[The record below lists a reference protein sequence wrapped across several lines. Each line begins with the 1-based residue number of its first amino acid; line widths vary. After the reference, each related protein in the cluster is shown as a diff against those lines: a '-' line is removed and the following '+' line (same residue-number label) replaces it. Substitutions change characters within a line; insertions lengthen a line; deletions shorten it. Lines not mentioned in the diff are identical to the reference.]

1 MAIQHTFAKA
11 TCYALICGLL
21 FAAATT
27 ATHSHPPLR
36 TRRAE
41 QSVRLETIDGSV
53 ILHLPAGQ
61 SLKVQF
67 HDENGT
73 MEGAPQAIALEQ
85 DLLDLKQTVEEMKVA
100 LREEFSEKLNSLTT
114 SLQEETAAR
123 TKADGA
129 EAQTRSDEDIA
140 LKASVNAEMKTRT
153 SEDLALKG
161 SLTTETTTRTT
172 ADSALSSSLVAESKL
187 RITGDASLTA
197 SVKPLTKLNLNR
209 FMRKIYTIANPGK
222 RSRKYY
228 TWSTLLDS
236 LYVAEKKK
244 TKIDLFE
251 SGATYILVATSSNGV
266 HSHTYKMNLRVGGV
280 TYGGVPYRYRIS
292 NVQQADGP
300 WRGGCGSNP
309 FTTINDGQIGIYGN
323 ACNERIHLYITQIGA
338 NGQD

>member
-11 TCYALICGLL
+11 TCYALVCGLL

-114 SLQEETAAR
+114 SLQEETVAR

-140 LKASVNAEMKTRT
+140 LKASVYAEMKTRT

-187 RITGDASLTA
+187 RITGDASITA
-197 SVKPLTKLNLNR
+197 SVKPLTKLNLNM
-209 FMRKIYTIANPGK
+209 FMRKIYTIANPGRNK
-222 RSRKYY
+222 VKTYN
-228 TWSTLLDS
+228 WAALLNS
-236 LYVAEKKK
+236 LYLAEKKK
-244 TKIDLFE
+244 KNELFA
-251 SGATYILVATSSNGV
+251 SGATYILIATSSNGV
-266 HSHTYKMNLRVGGV
+266 HSYTYKMNLRVGGV
-280 TYGGVPYRYRIS
+280 TYGGVPNRYRVS
-292 NVQQADGP
+292 NLKSVNGP
-300 WRGGCGSNP
+300 WHGRCGRP
-309 FTTINDGQIGIYGN
+309 AFTNLNNDQIGILGN
-323 ACNERIHLYITQIGA
+323 ACNERIHLFITQIGA
-338 NGQD
+338 NG